1 MTVCPVRV
9 YILARASPRTVLR
22 KCPMCI
28 GFAMLGLEYS
38 MMTVLPLPMIVR
50 SSPIVLL
57 AAGLFLIINFLPDK
71 NQPGNPKI
79 EIAPAEY
86 DAGQVPINGGLVKKT
101 FEVKNSGIGALKIE
115 NIWTSCMCT
124 KAVLKVGDKTSPEFG
139 MPEHGSSPA
148 FWSEEIKAGETAE
161 LEVIFDPL
169 AHGPQ
174 GIGQIVRAVYLA
186 TNDPEKTKAEI
197 LFSANVIP

>member
-1 MTVCPVRV
+1 MENQQLTGKEKYTFGKEEKEKEQRAREKSRKIKKISLI
-9 YILARASPRTVLR
+9 IL
-22 KCPMCI
+22 
-28 GFAMLGLEYS
+28 
-38 MMTVLPLPMIVR
+38 
-50 SSPIVLL
+50 PIVLL
-57 AAGLFLIINFLPDK
+57 VAGIFLIINFLPDK

-174 GIGQIVRAVYLA
+174 GIGQIVRAIYLA